1 MIFEVKKPGKK
12 IKDTLVELGSDYEIK
27 RVDLWNN
34 IYRDLGN
41 GYELFVGEVDNT
53 DKDFNVSVSVYQN
66 KPNIKPI
73 ETISNIKS
81 TEELKTILNELVIKY
96 S

>member
-12 IKDTLVELGSDYEIK
+12 IKDTLAELGSDYEIK

-66 KPNIKPI
+66 KPNVKSV

-81 TEELKTILNELVIKY
+81 TEELRTILNELVIKY
-96 S
+96 Y